1 MQHDHSI
8 AQRRYSFL
16 RWIKGDFSRSGRD
29 MRVLSWNI
37 QWGRGI
43 DGRVDLARTA
53 AVIRDADADVVCLQ
67 EVAVNHPGLPGGAAE
82 DQVARLGELLPGY
95 ASVYAAGSDL
105 IGDMGHGQGGRR
117 LFGQMLLS
125 RLPLLQVF
133 RHLLPFPTD
142 PAVPAMQRVALEA
155 VIAAPNVTWGPLRV
169 VTTHLEYYSALQ
181 RAAQVEF
188 LRELQAL
195 GHRHAVA
202 PRSDAETDPPFAV
215 LPRGEFAV
223 FCGDFNCPAGAPEH
237 ARMQAAIAPDV
248 PRLVDAWSIAYPAAP
263 TDDAGAAVAVPPAP
277 TFCVHDRGYLG
288 QPACYDF
295 FFVSANLAERVA
307 SVAVDGACTA
317 SDHQPIWLELT
328 G

>member
-1 MQHDHSI
+1 
-8 AQRRYSFL
+8 
-16 RWIKGDFSRSGRD
+16 

-43 DGRVDLARTA
+43 DGRVDLGRTA
-53 AVIRDADADVVCLQ
+53 TVIRGADADVVCLQ

-82 DQVARLGELLPGY
+82 DQVARLCDLLPGY

-105 IGDMGHGQGGRR
+105 PDGQGGRR
-117 LFGQMLLS
+117 LFGQMILS

-133 RHLLPFPTD
+133 RHLLPFPPD

-155 VIAAPNVTWGPLRV
+155 VVAAPFGPMRV

-202 PRSDAETDPPFAV
+202 PRSAAEADPPFAV
-215 LPRGEFAV
+215 LPRGEFAL
-223 FCGDFNCPAGAPEH
+223 FCGDFNSPAGSAEH
-237 ARMQAAIAPDV
+237 VRMQQPIAADV
-248 PRLVDAWSIAYPAAP
+248 PRLVDAWAIAHPRDASAP
-263 TDDAGAAVAVPPAP
+263 TAGVHAATFTSGPA
-277 TFCVHDRGYLG
+277 T
-288 QPACYDF
+288 YDF
-295 FFVSANLAERVA
+295 CFVSENLASRV
-307 SVAVDGACTA
+307 VGLEVDVLTQA
-317 SDHQPIWLELT
+317 SDHQPVLLT
-328 G
+328 FQ

>member
-1 MQHDHSI
+1 
-8 AQRRYSFL
+8 
-16 RWIKGDFSRSGRD
+16 

-53 AVIRDADADVVCLQ
+53 AVIRGCDADVVCLQ

-95 ASVYAAGSDL
+95 ASTYAAGSDL
-105 IGDMGHGQGGRR
+105 PDGQGGRS
-117 LFGQMLLS
+117 LFGQMILS

-133 RHLLPFPTD
+133 RHLLPFPPD

-155 VIAAPNVTWGPLRV
+155 VVAAPNVTWSPLRV

-202 PRSDAETDPPFAV
+202 PRSAAETDPPFAV

-223 FCGDFNCPAGAPEH
+223 FCGDFNSPAGSAEH
-237 ARMQAAIAPDV
+237 VRMQQPIAADV
-248 PRLVDAWSIAYPAAP
+248 PRLVDAWAIAHPGEA
-263 TDDAGAAVAVPPAP
+263 PAP
-277 TFCVHDRGYLG
+277 TAGVHAATFTSG
-288 QPACYDF
+288 PATYDF
-295 FFVSANLAERVA
+295 CYVSKNLAPGVA
-307 SVAVDGACTA
+307 ALDVDFLTQA
-317 SDHQPIWLELT
+317 SDHQPVLLT
-328 G
+328 LQ